1 MEHQHEQ
8 LRALI
13 GQYYEQVKEL
23 QQTVGELEEQL
34 ASLPKKI
41 SYYDLI
47 QSDLL
52 HELELMPLN
61 AVQGTKVL
69 QQLKK
74 VRKERRLYK
83 NIQLFAQQEQKNM
96 TLFLTMKVS
105 TSPLE
110 TTKTYTYRTIEGYEL
125 HQSLHAAPQQV
136 IKPPKEKRAKLE
148 VDAIDGYHIVRDN
161 KQWQLFERDVFIAA
175 YRQLSAMH
183 AYLEEHNIQVQSVNK
198 HQELFTHYI
207 VSS

>member
-8 LRALI
+8 LRVLI

-23 QQTVGELEEQL
+23 QQTVEKLEGQL

-61 AVQGTKVL
+61 AVQGAKVL

-74 VRKERRLYK
+74 VRKERRMYK

-96 TLFLTMKVS
+96 ELFLTMKVS

-110 TTKTYTYRTIEGYEL
+110 TAKTYTYRTIEGYEL
-125 HQSLHAAPQQV
+125 HQSLHVEPQQV
-136 IKPPKEKRAKLE
+136 IKPPKDKHAELE
-148 VDAIDGYHIVRDN
+148 VNAIDGYHIIRDN
-161 KQWQLFERDVFIAA
+161 KQWQLFERDEFIIA

-183 AYLEEHNIQVQSVNK
+183 AYLEEHNIQVHSVNK
-198 HQELFTHYI
+198 HQELFASYI